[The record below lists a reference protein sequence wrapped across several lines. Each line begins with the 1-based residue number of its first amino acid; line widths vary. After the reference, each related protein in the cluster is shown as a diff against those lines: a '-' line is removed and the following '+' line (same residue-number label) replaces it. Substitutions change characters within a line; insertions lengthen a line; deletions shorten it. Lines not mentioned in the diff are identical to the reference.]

1 MKFFKSTNF
10 ILLAAC
16 SGALFFSFSETPS
29 ETTHVAPISAE
40 TVVSAKTTNKSP
52 QITKT
57 DVSAKKAIKT
67 YKNKYPKSD
76 VKSLSLE
83 KKAGKYYYEIEGIS
97 DQKEYELKIDA
108 DSNKTSDSGT
118 DTLEKIEQK
127 GVKRKEEKL
136 ATKGMISIKKAVKEA
151 QKKVKSGTVTE
162 VSLNKSLGITYW
174 EVEFQQSDKV
184 VEVQLN
190 ANNGKFLSKET
201 SELDD

>member
-1 MKFFKSTNF
+1 M
-10 ILLAAC
+10 
-16 SGALFFSFSETPS
+16 
-29 ETTHVAPISAE
+29 
-40 TVVSAKTTNKSP
+40 
-52 QITKT
+52 
-57 DVSAKKAIKT
+57 
-67 YKNKYPKSD
+67 
-76 VKSLSLE
+76 
-83 KKAGKYYYEIEGIS
+83 
-97 DQKEYELKIDA
+97 DA
-108 DSNKTSDSGT
+108 DSNKVSDSGT
-118 DTLEKIEQK
+118 DTLDKVEQK

-136 ATKGMISIKKAVKEA
+136 NTKNLLSVNKAVKEA